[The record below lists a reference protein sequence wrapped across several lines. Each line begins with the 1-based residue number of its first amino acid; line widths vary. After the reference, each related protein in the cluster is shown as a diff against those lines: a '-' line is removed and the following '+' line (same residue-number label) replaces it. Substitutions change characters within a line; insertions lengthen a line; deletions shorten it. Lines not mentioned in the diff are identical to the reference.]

1 MSGHQFSRM
10 FADSIFAQYR
20 ESSVGIVDVLW
31 QSCCWSVKTVQHNKP
46 HTAKKVRLIS
56 GRNSP
61 DYSVGI
67 SDPRADIQATG
78 QAVLDIYN
86 QRIEKV
92 RGDYADIRLIVLIR
106 NMQRQE
112 YTIFERAI
120 SKLVVNNYHWQTNSR
135 DNFEGYEDGS
145 RIFTWQPHGAQFT
158 IHEPIPTGATRFRI
172 TKKPEVLE
180 IKDVLKFVRFAV
192 DWVEILPEL

>member
-1 MSGHQFSRM
+1 M
-10 FADSIFAQYR
+10 AKLLL
-20 ESSVGIVDVLW
+20 V
-31 QSCCWSVKTVQHNKP
+31 VKTVQHNKP

-106 NMQRQE
+106 NIQRQE

-120 SKLVVNNYHWQTNSR
+120 SKIVVNNYRWQTNSR
-135 DNFEGYEDGS
+135 DNFEGYEDGN
-145 RIFTWQPHGAQFT
+145 RIFTWQPHGAQF
-158 IHEPIPTGATRFRI
+158 HS
-172 TKKPEVLE
+172 
-180 IKDVLKFVRFAV
+180 
-192 DWVEILPEL
+192 